1 LKQATSSYRQTL
13 ADTTEQIDNSSAARQ
28 VAAHGT
34 ITAYFPAKI
43 DEQS

>member
-1 LKQATSSYRQTL
+1 LPT
-13 ADTTEQIDNSSAARQ
+13 TTEQIKNSSAARQ
-28 VAAHGT
+28 AAAHAT